1 MRGLTALSYSH
12 IPVTVLISALV
23 VLVLSA
29 TASFGAPDQ
38 PSHLSSDPQVVH
50 ARALIERGQFGEALL
65 ALRPLASNHPDQTD
79 VLFLTGLAALGAAQL
94 PETNEPERT
103 GLLNEAIAAFR
114 AILINRPGLV
124 RVRLELARAFFLK
137 GDDDLSRKHF
147 ERVLA
152 GGPPS
157 AMVANIQRFFEVMR
171 ARRRWSGY
179 FGATLAP
186 DSNINAASDVGTIY
200 IYGLPFR
207 RDADAGAQSGLGV
220 VLWGGAEYQHP
231 LTRQARLRA
240 GVDIARREYAGRDFD
255 QTSLSVHTGPRWL
268 ISRETETSLLGNI
281 LRRWTAGKPQ
291 SRERGGRLDIVHRLS
306 GRMVGNGRVAWHQ
319 RDYDRDKHL
328 DGSRTDLS
336 LSLRWQATPTMQ
348 TDATVG
354 YARERTQSTVWR
366 NSSKWLRLGASF
378 ALPRGFT
385 MGGSGEWLWTDYKG
399 NWTPFTPDDSAR
411 ADRTRILR
419 TSVFNRA
426 FTVFGFSPKLALV
439 NEVRESTAQA
449 YDYRRNRAELQFVRQ
464 F

>member
-1 MRGLTALSYSH
+1 M
-12 IPVTVLISALV
+12 VLIRLASALAVV
-23 VLVLSA
+23 VLSISPLLA
-29 TASFGAPDQ
+29 ASDQ
-38 PSHLSSDPQVVH
+38 QSHLSADPQVIH
-50 ARALIERGQFGEALL
+50 ARALIERGQFGEALQI
-65 ALRPLASNHPDQTD
+65 LRPLAPNHPDQTD
-79 VLFLTGLAALGAAQL
+79 VLFLTGLAALGASQL
-94 PETNEPERT
+94 PEATESEQI
-103 GLLNEAIAAFR
+103 GFLDEAIAALHE
-114 AILINRPGLV
+114 ILIDRPGLV

-137 GDDDLSRKHF
+137 GDDELSREHF

-152 GGPPS
+152 GKPPE
-157 AMVANIQRFFEVMR
+157 AMATNIQRFLEAMR
-171 ARRRWSGY
+171 ARRRWSGW

-200 IYGLPFR
+200 IYGLPLR
-207 RDADAGAQSGLGV
+207 RDADAGARSGLGI
-220 VLWGGAEYQHP
+220 VLWGGGEYQHP
-231 LTRQARLRA
+231 LTRQVRLRA

-255 QTSLSVHTGPRWL
+255 QTSLSAHTGPRWL
-268 ISRETETSLLGNI
+268 INRETEMSLLGS
-281 LRRWTAGKPQ
+281 LRRRWAAGKPQ
-291 SRERGGRLDIVHRLS
+291 SRERGGRLDVVRRLS
-306 GRMVGNGRVAWHQ
+306 RRVVGNGRVSWHQ

-354 YARERTQSTVWR
+354 YAKERTQSTVWR

-385 MGGSGEWLWTDYKG
+385 AGGSGEWLWTDYEG
-399 NWTPFTPDDSAR
+399 NWAPFTPDGSAR
-411 ADRTRILR
+411 EDRTRILR
-419 TSVFNRA
+419 ASLFNRA

-439 NEVRESTAQA
+439 NEARASTAQL